1 MKSRIRTSPR
11 IIPGLLVLVLLAIPL
26 TAQATSMKAQ
36 NVVDLVD
43 LSERIIVGDV
53 INLTDGFD
61 AQGVPYTEVTLRV
74 TDSIRG
80 ANGSSYTFR
89 QFGLMEPR
97 QMPDGTTALS
107 VSPDGW
113 PRFVQNEEVM
123 VFLYQASPQ
132 NGLRTTV
139 GLLQGKFSK
148 VGDEFVN
155 DVGNHNV
162 FFNVNI
168 DAGQL
173 NPDDR
178 KLMNNP
184 ETMKADAFVSMVRR
198 AVDQRWVETGV
209 MAHAE

>member
-1 MKSRIRTSPR
+1 MQPR
-11 IIPGLLVLVLLAIPL
+11 FRMIPRLIPGLLVLVLLALPL
-26 TAQATSMKAQ
+26 SAQATSMKAQ

-43 LSERIIVGDV
+43 LSERIMVGDV
-53 INLTDGFD
+53 IDLTDGFD
-61 AQGVPYTEVTLRV
+61 AQGVPYTEVTIRV
-74 TDSIRG
+74 TDSLRG
-80 ANGSSYTFR
+80 ANGSTYIFR
-89 QFGLMEPR
+89 QFGLIEPR
-97 QMPDGTTALS
+97 QMPDGQMNLS

-113 PRFVQNEEVM
+113 PRFKQDEEVM
-123 VFLYQASPQ
+123 VFLYQPGSDT
-132 NGLRTTV
+132 GLQTTV

-155 DVGNHNV
+155 DVGNQNV
-162 FFNVNI
+162 FYNVNI

>member
-1 MKSRIRTSPR
+1 
-11 IIPGLLVLVLLAIPL
+11 
-26 TAQATSMKAQ
+26 
-36 NVVDLVD
+36 
-43 LSERIIVGDV
+43 
-53 INLTDGFD
+53 
-61 AQGVPYTEVTLRV
+61 
-74 TDSIRG
+74 
-80 ANGSSYTFR
+80 
-89 QFGLMEPR
+89 
-97 QMPDGTTALS
+97 
-107 VSPDGW
+107 
-113 PRFVQNEEVM
+113 M

-198 AVDQRWVETGV
+198 AVDQPGSRRG
-209 MAHAE
+209 